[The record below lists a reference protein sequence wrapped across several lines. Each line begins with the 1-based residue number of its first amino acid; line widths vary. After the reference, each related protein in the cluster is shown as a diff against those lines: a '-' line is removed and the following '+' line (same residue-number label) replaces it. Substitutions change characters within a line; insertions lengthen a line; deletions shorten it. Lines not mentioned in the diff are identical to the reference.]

1 MQRILSSDAMLLGQ
15 KIGIGFVDST
25 RIEGRKLIFFL
36 WIGSLLIYVA
46 HELDK
51 LLRDFRVE
59 EIKNFMEFMVGLRT
73 LS

>member
-1 MQRILSSDAMLLGQ
+1 MLPGQ

-25 RIEGRKLIFFL
+25 RIEGRKSIFFL

>member
-25 RIEGRKLIFFL
+25 RIEGRKLIFFS

-73 LS
+73 MS

>member
-15 KIGIGFVDST
+15 EIGIGFVDST
-25 RIEGRKLIFFL
+25 RIEGRKLIFFS

-73 LS
+73 MS